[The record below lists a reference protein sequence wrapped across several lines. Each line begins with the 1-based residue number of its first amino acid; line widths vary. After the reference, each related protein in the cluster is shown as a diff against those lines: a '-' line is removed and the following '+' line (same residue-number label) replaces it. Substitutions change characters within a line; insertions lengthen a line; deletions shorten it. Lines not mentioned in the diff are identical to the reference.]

1 MMVVVFQLRQMP
13 AVAAASFVV
22 GAGRNLDEG
31 VGNRLWK
38 TGRRTHHTRNL
49 NSHRGG
55 GPTPTRRGAGGELV
69 VQLVNRDGVDDQP
82 EAAGAQ
88 VRSLTQFY
96 SVDFLQSR
104 IDVKKCVFKKRTIK
118 VCVSCC

>member
-1 MMVVVFQLRQMP
+1 MGPWIYLMMVVVFQLRQMP

-38 TGRRTHHTRNL
+38 TGHTDNTRNL

-55 GPTPTRRGAGGELV
+55 GPTTRRAAGGEV

-82 EAAGAQ
+82 EAAGAPADATAGTPTKSQ
-88 VRSLTQFY
+88 R
-96 SVDFLQSR
+96 
-104 IDVKKCVFKKRTIK
+104 
-118 VCVSCC
+118 